1 MRRYS
6 VFSLSKND
14 INKNPNHQKTFFI
27 SCAQAWA
34 YWPKSPLYRL
44 SLRKSPIKKPR
55 NIIQIRSDCQPD
67 QTLLGSTKPNIM
79 VLLSSLKPLFT
90 AAIVIVLTPTGQE
103 LIPCVVKNYLDRL
116 HQWKIF
122 LYASTPSL
130 N

>member
-1 MRRYS
+1 MFLVSR
-6 VFSLSKND
+6 
-14 INKNPNHQKTFFI
+14 KTTSTKTQITKKCFLHP
-27 SCAQAWA
+27 AHRLGHK
-34 YWPKSPLYRL
+34 PKSSLHRL
-44 SLRKSPIKKPR
+44 RLRKYPIKKPR
-55 NIIQIRSDCQPD
+55 NIIQIGSDCQPD
-67 QTLLGSTKPNIM
+67 QTLLGSIKPNIM